1 MSGNTA
7 KTYIYYI
14 PFIIETLLSNYYKM
28 STIYSAKTTPHTRR
42 TRKHTPITFDGKPS
56 PVIPR
61 TPTQV
66 VPPCSDVLTLS
77 FTHSTQQLLKYIESR
92 PILPFRLSKV
102 SKDCLTQIIQMV
114 HHSSVHTPAYTLDNI
129 SSNEMTRVMAE
140 FENTRESRSI
150 PSSIWTNISNSE
162 KIGRIVTAQLHG
174 RTIHL
179 YLILPKS
186 VKHSR
191 LFSSAKLAES
201 FFDTCAR
208 RIMVWLDIVLPFSGK
223 ECASSLDC
231 YLFFT
236 DDIKTIPYEDKSSP
250 GIPRTSLDRRS
261 GVLTLPKKSIEHIQL
276 NDGGG
281 RRGMI
286 TPKHANTAFTYSCV
300 PSSQIVLFRMEEW
313 FKVFIHETFHCFGL
327 DFSQMDMTES
337 NKHMSKL
344 FPKCQSNMDFR
355 IYETYCETWAE
366 TINLLFI
373 AYLQYSRTKRRSDDV
388 RSFVGELT
396 EDHLGYDKTDRMK
409 HTRRCS
415 SNRGMYGSKVMHTV
429 RPVLG
434 EEPANDCADL
444 PIPKRIQARIL
455 KRIEHMIQRERMFSM
470 FQMTKVLHHY
480 SITYADVC
488 STLEHLPKYTEETQV
503 FAYYIVKPVLLY
515 HLNEFVEW
523 CVRHNGDNT
532 TLFFKKTEG
541 NIREYGDLI
550 ERLYMLP
557 DFIKSVNTERTRYS
571 RLSNNIKSTIRDTL
585 RMSLFEMETT

>member
-1 MSGNTA
+1 MA
-7 KTYIYYI
+7 
-14 PFIIETLLSNYYKM
+14 
-28 STIYSAKTTPHTRR
+28 TIYSTKTTPHTRR

-66 VPPCSDVLTLS
+66 VPPCTDVLTLS
-77 FTHSTQQLLKYIESR
+77 FTNSTHQLLKYIESR

-114 HHSSVHTPAYTLDNI
+114 HHSSVHTPSYTLDNI
-129 SSNEMTRVMAE
+129 SSNEMTRVMAD
-140 FENTRESRSI
+140 FEKTRESRLI

-162 KIGRIVTAQLHG
+162 KIWRIVTAQLHG

-186 VKHSR
+186 VKHYR

-223 ECASSLDC
+223 ECALSLDC

-236 DDIKTIPYEDKSSP
+236 DDIKTIPYDDKTSP
-250 GIPRTSLDRRS
+250 GIPRKSLERRS
-261 GVLTLPKKSIEHIQL
+261 GVLTLPKKSIEQ
-276 NDGGG
+276 NDGDGGDGGG
-281 RRGMI
+281 GTI

-300 PSSQIVLFRMEEW
+300 SSSQIVLFRMEEW

-327 DFSQMDMTES
+327 DFSQMNMTES
-337 NKHMSKL
+337 NKSMSKL
-344 FPKCQSNMDFR
+344 FPKCQSDMDFR

-366 TINLLFI
+366 TINILFI
-373 AYLQYSRTKRRSDDV
+373 AYLSEY
-388 RSFVGELT
+388 
-396 EDHLGYDKTDRMK
+396 HLGNYKTDRVK
-409 HTRRCS
+409 HTRKCS
-415 SNRGMYGSKVMHTV
+415 SKRDMYCSRQTHTIRRV
-429 RPVLG
+429 SG
-434 EEPANDCADL
+434 EEHANDFADL
-444 PIPKRIQARIL
+444 SIPKRIHTRIL
-455 KRIEHMIQRERMFSM
+455 KRIDHMIQRERMFSM

-480 SITYADVC
+480 SITYADLC

-515 HLNEFVEW
+515 HLNEFIQW
-523 CVRHNGDNT
+523 CVRHNGHNT
-532 TLFFKKTEG
+532 MLVFKKTEG

-550 ERLYMLP
+550 AKLYMLP
-557 DFIKSVNTERTRYS
+557 DFIHSVNTTHTKYS
-571 RLSNNIKSTIRDTL
+571 RLSNKPNSTIQDTL